1 MKALSQKMERPVSL
15 ADVLD
20 RILYSG
26 VAVEGEVTIGV
37 GGVDLI
43 LLDLR
48 LLLASVDKVQPH
60 QGPPLPSPAPVA
72 GGAAGRGSALA
83 AAMAAPPAQ
92 MTRPAPE
99 TPGPRLFADRKATD
113 GSLAKLVLGL
123 ANLLHEVLERQALR
137 RMANGTL
144 SDAEIEDLGVA
155 LCAQAQEIERMRR
168 SFGLSDADLE
178 LRLAAAER
186 LI

>member
-1 MKALSQKMERPVSL
+1 MIALSQKMERPVSL

-20 RILYSG
+20 RMLYCG
-26 VAVEGEVTIGV
+26 VAVEGEVTVGV

-60 QGPPLPSPAPVA
+60 QGRLPSPAPVA
-72 GGAAGRGSALA
+72 GGEAGRGSVLA